1 MVTAHNNH
9 SDQKDFFLNGYNEML
24 RRLEPEII
32 ICYNEPFPEMQGN
45 IIFVDYELSSWR
57 HMNDDKAYAPS
68 PYVKYICGEEPLPP
82 DSNIVIKRAYI
93 PSLYELKGMG
103 SVRGGDWR
111 PSPNKPDDQRLIG
124 EPGSINRTVE
134 HNKNYSFN
142 RLTKIGEDGRA
153 VMERHETDHRM
164 PNSHSNPHDHPI
176 DWSKGFPLFGKQV
189 NYLNDAPEFKNY
201 RRDNTK
207 MDKQYID
214 MDIDYSNQDLN
225 FHTISEFKWCMEQG
239 GEVEFCVGE
248 RVFGVFPLQNRTLES
263 PDQIVVCEKYVD
275 NRKETEL
282 WADTADDALEYMIDG
297 VRLRDIITKVEVT
310 GRTI

>member
-45 IIFVDYELSSWR
+45 IVFVDYERSSWR

-134 HNKNYSFN
+134 HNC
-142 RLTKIGEDGRA
+142 RTQQE
-153 VMERHETDHRM
+153 
-164 PNSHSNPHDHPI
+164 
-176 DWSKGFPLFGKQV
+176 
-189 NYLNDAPEFKNY
+189 
-201 RRDNTK
+201 
-207 MDKQYID
+207 
-214 MDIDYSNQDLN
+214 
-225 FHTISEFKWCMEQG
+225 
-239 GEVEFCVGE
+239 
-248 RVFGVFPLQNRTLES
+248 LQL
-263 PDQIVVCEKYVD
+263 
-275 NRKETEL
+275 
-282 WADTADDALEYMIDG
+282 
-297 VRLRDIITKVEVT
+297 
-310 GRTI
+310 